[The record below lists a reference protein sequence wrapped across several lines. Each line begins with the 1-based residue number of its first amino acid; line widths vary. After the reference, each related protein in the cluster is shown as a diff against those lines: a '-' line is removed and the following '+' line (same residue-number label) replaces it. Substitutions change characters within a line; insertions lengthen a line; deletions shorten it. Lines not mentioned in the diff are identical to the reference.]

1 MLANVAT
8 FSVAKRGCP
17 MDECE
22 DASWVSPDGVG
33 FGELE
38 GKSLRVVVTDGAS
51 ESLLA
56 SRWAKRLSST
66 FGIATSPT
74 RTRRDFVAAYRVAV
88 NEWTREVADYT
99 AEREARGVPIQW
111 FEEPGLAKGAHATII
126 AVEFLDGED
135 ETLPL
140 WRAVAVGDSCLFQ
153 VRKERLCFAFPMRD
167 ADAFSHQPP
176 LLSSRGGEDSI
187 VSRHVALHSGTW
199 QHDDSFY
206 VVTDAVAAWF
216 LRSAHAG
223 GRPWVPLRDLNT
235 SDFDLDFEAWVNTQ
249 RDEGSM
255 HDDDTTVVRV
265 DLY

>member
-8 FSVAKRGCP
+8 FSVSKRGCP
-17 MDECE
+17 IEECE
-22 DASWVSPDGVG
+22 DASWVGPDGLG

-38 GKSLRVVVTDGAS
+38 GKSLRIVVADGAS

-56 SRWAKRLSST
+56 NRWAKRLSST
-66 FGIATSPT
+66 FGSASSPI
-74 RTRRDFVAAYRVAV
+74 RTRKGFVAAYRVAV
-88 NEWTREVADYT
+88 NEWTREVADYA

-111 FEEPGLAKGAHATII
+111 FEEPGLEKGAHSTIV
-126 AVEFLDGED
+126 AVEFLDGRD
-135 ETLPL
+135 EAPPS
-140 WRAVAVGDSCLFQ
+140 WRAVAIGDSCLFQ
-153 VRKERLCFAFPMRD
+153 VRNERLHASFPMQD
-167 ADAFSHQPP
+167 ANAFSHQPP
-176 LLSSRGGEDSI
+176 LLSSRGGDDSV
-187 VSRHVALHSGTW
+187 VSRHVALHSGAW

-206 VVTDAVAAWF
+206 VVTDALAAWF

-235 SDFDLDFEAWVNTQ
+235 SDFDLDFEAWVNTR

-255 HDDDTTVVRV
+255 HDDDTTLVRV